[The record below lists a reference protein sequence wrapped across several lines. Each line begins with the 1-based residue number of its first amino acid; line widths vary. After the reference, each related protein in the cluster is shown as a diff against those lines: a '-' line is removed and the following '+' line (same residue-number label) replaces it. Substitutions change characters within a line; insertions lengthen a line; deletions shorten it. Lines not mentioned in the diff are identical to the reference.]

1 MELPPRTFKKC
12 PKNCACGRH
21 VVKTRSPKCLPGCT
35 CKRHN
40 NGPRPHP
47 DGCTCAHH
55 KPDVPCPVIEAHTGK
70 PCGRPARPRH
80 EKARNGKRQ
89 GRPMCKGHLARD
101 YSPTWTR
108 DVGATPLG
116 TGPKPCPKGC
126 TCYKHEP
133 KIPRGPHPDGCT
145 CSACKK
151 CEEGCTCHRHNGKV
165 YRNRQPNPPRTT
177 EERAISAGRFTHEKA
192 EAIINSHGWDALEEY
207 PGKNDARWL
216 VRHRACG
223 EVVKVALTKIQPPPS
238 GLTQNGYPY
247 VGCPA
252 CGQKRQLEVFK
263 EKEAKKAIDYMK
275 AEGFELVGSYPG
287 YDKPIQVLHDKCG
300 MVVTSSYKRIKY
312 YNGCPQCA
320 PLPGLNSHRPTDLYL
335 IRRKGVL
342 KVGIY
347 NTDRGP
353 KMGNR
358 RDRLQRHVFHGWTIA
373 RTWSFSTGTEARNI
387 EQTVLKH
394 WRKDLK
400 APAAL
405 EVGEMITGGE
415 TETVLTRKVG
425 LQKTIDYIESQ
436 IPQTV
441 VHS

>member
-1 MELPPRTFKKC
+1 MS
-12 PKNCACGRH
+12 
-21 VVKTRSPKCLPGCT
+21 VVANRIQ
-35 CKRHN
+35 
-40 NGPRPHP
+40 
-47 DGCTCAHH
+47 A
-55 KPDVPCPVIEAHTGK
+55 PCPVIEAHTGE
-70 PCGRPARPRH
+70 PCGRPARPRYR
-80 EKARNGKRQ
+80 KARNGKKQ
-89 GRPMCKGHLARD
+89 GGPMCNGHLVRG
-101 YSPTWTR
+101 YSLTWTR

-116 TGPKPCPKGC
+116 TGPKPCPN
-126 TCYKHEP
+126 
-133 KIPRGPHPDGCT
+133 GCT
-145 CSACKK
+145 CSKHERKK
-151 CEEGCTCHRHNGKV
+151 CEEGCTCYKHKMKKCEEGCICRRHRGNV
-165 YRNRQPNPPRTT
+165 YHKRQPKPPRTA
-177 EERAISAGRFTHEKA
+177 EQRVLSSGRFTHEKA

-207 PGKNDARWL
+207 PGKNDAKWL

-223 EVVKVALTKIQPPPS
+223 EVVESRMSKMQPPPS

-263 EKEAKKAIDYMK
+263 EKETKKAIDYMK
-275 AEGFELVGSYPG
+275 AEGFKLVGSYTG

-300 MVVTSSYKRIKY
+300 LVVTSSYKRIKY
-312 YNGCPQCA
+312 YNGCPPCS
-320 PLPGLNSHRPTDLYL
+320 PLPGLDPHRLTDLYL

-347 NTDRGP
+347 NTDRAP

-358 RDRLQRHVFHGWTIA
+358 RDRLQRHVYHGWTIA
-373 RTWSFSTGTEARNI
+373 QTWSFFTGTEARDV

-405 EVGEMITGGE
+405 KVGEMIYGGE

-425 LQKTIDYIESQ
+425 LQKTLDYIDSQ
-436 IPQTV
+436 IQQKLLV
-441 VHS
+441 LR

>member
-1 MELPPRTFKKC
+1 MQEKNVTNPR
-12 PKNCACGRH
+12 R
-21 VVKTRSPKCLPGCT
+21 
-35 CKRHN
+35 
-40 NGPRPHP
+40 
-47 DGCTCAHH
+47 

-70 PCGRPARPRH
+70 PCGRPARPRLK
-80 EKARNGKRQ
+80 KARNGEKQ

-116 TGPKPCPKGC
+116 TGPEPCPKGC
-126 TCYKHEP
+126 TCYKHDVAP
-133 KIPRGPHPDGCT
+133 CP
-145 CSACKK
+145 
-151 CEEGCTCHRHNGKV
+151 EGCTCYKHSTCETGCTCYKHRGKV
-165 YRNRQPNPPRTT
+165 YHKGWNKQGQPRNTPPRPNLTSK
-177 EERAISAGRFTHEKA
+177 ERGDLQRFSPEKA

-207 PGKNDARWL
+207 PGKNDAKWL

-223 EVVKVALTKIQPPPS
+223 EVVEVPLSKIQPPPS
-238 GLTQNGYPY
+238 GLTRDGYPY

-252 CGQKRQLEVFK
+252 CGQKRQLEMFM
-263 EKEAKKAIDYMK
+263 EREAKKAIDYMK

-287 YDKPIQVLHDKCG
+287 YNKPIQVLHDKCG

-394 WRKDLK
+394 WREDLK

-436 IPQTV
+436 ISQTV